1 MRFDQFIG
9 GEWVTSNEISVN
21 KRKQVWLCSIC
32 PLPVWIIMFRL
43 AVAKGQAKGL
53 ANGEAMPVYFILL

>member
-43 AVAKGQAKGL
+43 AVAKGQAMGPV
-53 ANGEAMPVYFILL
+53 NRGAMPVNFIPV